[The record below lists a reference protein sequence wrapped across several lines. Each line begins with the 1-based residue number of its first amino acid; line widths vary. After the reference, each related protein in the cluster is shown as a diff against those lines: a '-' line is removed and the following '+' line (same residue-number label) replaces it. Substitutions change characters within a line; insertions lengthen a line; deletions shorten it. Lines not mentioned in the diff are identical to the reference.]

1 MCKKN
6 HILTRFF
13 LCMVSSVGGKFSLVD
28 APLALQFKVSTA
40 QIHPHVAIVP
50 VTDQLLNGSSQTA
63 QLENPNSH

>member
-1 MCKKN
+1 
-6 HILTRFF
+6 
-13 LCMVSSVGGKFSLVD
+13 MVSSVGGKFSLVD